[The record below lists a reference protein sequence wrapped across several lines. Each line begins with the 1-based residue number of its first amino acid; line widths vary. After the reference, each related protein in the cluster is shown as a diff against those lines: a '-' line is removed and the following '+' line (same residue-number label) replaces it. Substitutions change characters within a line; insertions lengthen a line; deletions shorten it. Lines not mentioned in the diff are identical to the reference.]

1 MTRARRIALWIGG
14 SLAGLVVVLV
24 IAAIVVAQ
32 THWFRNFVR
41 EKIITVTEESTGG
54 KVDLAAFDF
63 DWTHLRASMRDFVL
77 HGTEP
82 AGAAPLLRAQSIV
95 VDLKLFA
102 SLKQYIDIRALT
114 VDTPQANIIVY
125 PDGTTNVP
133 APKVKQSSDKSAL
146 QTVVDLAI
154 GRFDLHNGYATFADR
169 KIPLNAQGRNLR
181 AQLQYNTAGR
191 SYQGAIDINPL
202 QVSYGGKQP
211 LDIDVHVP
219 AVLERD
225 RIQVSDAK
233 IFTPASQ
240 LVVNASMQNMNA
252 PQIAAKLNG
261 NLSLAEL
268 RSVSGIKISPQ
279 AGRTL
284 PGVVN
289 ADLAVNM
296 DENRIQLSSARL
308 SLGRSNVEASG
319 TLKEPSGKEAVQFRA
334 TLDAGEVGKLFE
346 LPQKPDGIVRANGTA
361 KVVGSDYQI
370 AGNIEGRNV
379 AFSQSG
385 QRYRN
390 ISLNSAFY
398 TDPHK
403 IALNALKLDAFG
415 GEFAGNAEVLDRMT
429 VKLSGDLR
437 HFDLNTLSR
446 NLTGKPLGY
455 GGVVSGPVELSGDLT
470 KPGVSGFNA
479 KVNLIVAQTRNG
491 LPVSGRLN
499 VNYSGAANNVTIANS
514 YLNLPNSQL
523 QISGS
528 LSNVINVHLTTH
540 DLTDLLPALHVASPS
555 ATFPVE
561 LARGGTASFDGTITG
576 STTAPHIAG
585 HLALANFLVEGR
597 EFDRFGAD
605 FSATSNGASVQNAM
619 LTRRDMQTTLAA
631 NVGLKNW
638 KPEPNEPVRANANIR
653 NGDLA
658 DILALAG
665 QKSVNASGTL
675 AANAQ
680 ITGTIGNPQGSAN
693 LTVGNG
699 QIEGESFDSIQAQVN
714 LADQLLTTPSAT
726 LVAGPAHIDLS
737 ASYRHPRDS
746 FTTGSLEARV
756 ASNQV
761 QLAQFQSLLKQ
772 RPGLAGTA
780 QVNGTLAANVI
791 DVKGQTEAR
800 VTRVNGDASVRG
812 LRADGQ
818 NYGDLTATA
827 RTTGNTVDYRVNS
840 DFAGSAI
847 NVSGATTLAPEY
859 PTNATASIS
868 NLPVER
874 VLALANRSDIKAKG
888 NLSGNATFHGTL
900 NNPQGTADVTLTK
913 AVLQD
918 EPVDRIQARL
928 ALTPTTV
935 EIPALDITAGPNHLS
950 GSGDYTHK
958 PGDYEDGSLR
968 FRLDDST
975 VSLASVHTVQ
985 QYRPGLAGVVRLSA
999 DGAATV
1005 KKSGNGPEVLLSS
1018 LNADVNASGMKMNG
1032 TDFGDLRLAANTRG
1046 DRLDYKLD
1054 SDLAKSKIA
1063 GSGETTLRVGYPTTA
1078 RLTFA
1083 NVRYSNLRPLLG
1095 STTVAPEFE
1104 ALAEGQA
1111 DINGPLQPADQLGG
1125 HLELSRLEVTSAP
1138 RATGTAPLTI
1148 RNHGP
1153 IILAM
1158 NKSVVNVEQAHLTGP
1173 HTDIAVSGTAGLTG
1187 DQPLDVK
1194 VKANADLSVVQQMS
1208 RDIYS
1213 SGAVVVDA
1221 GVGGTLTELSMNGKV
1236 VLQNAS
1242 FNYIDLPNGI
1252 SNASGVIVLNG
1263 TSATIQQLTGES
1275 GGGKIALAGTVSFA
1289 GGSLGYNNLRGS
1301 AKQVRVRY
1309 PPGASI
1315 IVSADVALNGTS
1327 DHSLLSGNVTIDQ
1340 LGFSPHS
1347 DFGSILAS
1355 GSTPPSVPAAPS
1367 GPIAGMR
1374 LDVRIRTSNAAS
1386 FSSPLAQNLEAN
1398 ADLRLRGT
1406 AANPGM
1412 IGRVNI
1418 TSGDLVFFSNK
1429 YTVNQGTISF
1439 YDPFRINPVL
1449 NIDLETIAKGVDVT
1463 LNVAGPV
1470 DNMKLTYH
1478 SDPPLQFTEV
1488 VALLATGRT
1497 PTSDPTIVANQPATP
1512 PQTFQEMG
1520 ESALVGQAI
1529 ANPVAS
1535 RLQRV
1540 FGVSQLKIDPTF
1552 TSGSELPQARL
1563 TLQQQV
1569 APNIT
1574 FTYITNVTQTNS
1586 EILRVEWAID
1596 PKWSAIVQREETGL
1610 VGLDFFYKKKIR

>member
-1 MTRARRIALWIGG
+1 LWIGG
-14 SLAGLVVVLV
+14 SIAGLVVVLV
-24 IAAIVVAQ
+24 IAAVIAAQ
-32 THWFRNFVR
+32 TDWFRNFVR
-41 EKIITVTEESTGG
+41 EKIIAVTEESTGG

-82 AGAAPLLRAQSIV
+82 AGTAPLLRARSIV

-133 APKVKQSSDKSAL
+133 APKVKKPSDKSAL

-154 GRFDLHNGYATFADR
+154 GRFDLHNGYAAFADR

-191 SYQGAIDINPL
+191 NYQGTVDMNPL

-211 LDIDVHVP
+211 LDINVHVP

-240 LVVNASMQNMNA
+240 LLVSAAMQDMNA
-252 PQIAAKLNG
+252 PQIAARVNG
-261 NLSLAEL
+261 NLSLAEV
-268 RSVSGIKISPQ
+268 RSVAGITISPR
-279 AGRTL
+279 AGKTL

-296 DENRIQLSSARL
+296 DEKHIQLSSAKL

-319 TLKEPSGKEAVQFRA
+319 TLKEPSGKETVQFRA
-334 TLDAGEVGKLFE
+334 TLDADEAGKLFE
-346 LPQKPDGIVRANGTA
+346 LPQRPDGIIRANGTA

-379 AFSQSG
+379 SFSQGG

-390 ISLNSAFY
+390 IALNSAFY
-398 TDPHK
+398 ADPRK
-403 IALNALKLDAFG
+403 MALNGLKLDAFG
-415 GEFAGNAEVLDRMT
+415 GEFAGNAEVLDRKT
-429 VKLSGDLR
+429 VKLAGDLH
-437 HFDLNTLSR
+437 HFDLSTLSS
-446 NLTGKPLGY
+446 NLAGKPLGY

-470 KPGVSGFNA
+470 RPGVTGFNA
-479 KVNLIVAQTRNG
+479 RANLTVAQTRNG
-491 LPVSGRLN
+491 LPVSGRVN
-499 VNYSGAANNVTIANS
+499 VNYSGAGNNITIANS

-540 DLTDLLPALHVASPS
+540 NLNDLLPALHMASPS
-555 ATFPVE
+555 ATLPVE
-561 LARGGTASFDGTITG
+561 LARGGTASFDATITG
-576 STTAPHIAG
+576 STTVPHIAG
-585 HLALANFLVEGR
+585 HLALVNFLVEGR

-605 FSATSNGASVQNAM
+605 LNAAPNGASVQNAI
-619 LTRRDMQTTLAA
+619 LTRRGMQTTLAA

-638 KPEPNEPVRANANIR
+638 KAEPYEPVRANANIH

-665 QKSVNASGTL
+665 QKSVSASGTL
-675 AANAQ
+675 VANAQ
-680 ITGTIGNPQGSAN
+680 ISGTIGNPQGSAN
-693 LTVGNG
+693 LTAGNG
-699 QIEGESFDSIQAQVN
+699 QIEGEPFDSIQAQVN
-714 LADQLLTTPSAT
+714 LSDQLVTIPSAT
-726 LVAGPAHIDLS
+726 LIAGPAHIDLS

-791 DVKGQTEAR
+791 DAKGQTEVR
-800 VTRVNGDASVRG
+800 VTSVNGDASVRG

-818 NYGDLTATA
+818 NYGDLTAMA

-840 DFAGSAI
+840 DFAGSTI
-847 NVSGATTLAPEY
+847 KVSGATTLAPEY

-874 VLALANRSDIKAKG
+874 ALALANRTDIKAKG
-888 NLSGNATFHGTL
+888 NLSGDATFHGTL
-900 NNPQGTADVTLTK
+900 NNPQGTADVNLTK

-918 EPVDRIQARL
+918 EPIDRIQARL

-935 EIPALDITAGPNHLS
+935 DIPALDITAGSNHIS

-958 PGDYEDGSLR
+958 AGDYEDGALR
-968 FRLDDST
+968 FRLADST
-975 VSLASVHTVQ
+975 LSLASVHTVQ
-985 QYRPGLAGVVRLSA
+985 QFRPGIAGVVRLSA
-999 DGAATV
+999 DAAATV
-1005 KKSGNGPEVLLSS
+1005 KKSSHGPEFLLSS
-1018 LNADVNASGMKMNG
+1018 VNANVNASGLKMNG
-1032 TDFGDLRLAANTRG
+1032 TDFGDLRFAASTRA

-1063 GSGETTLRVGYPTTA
+1063 GSGETVLRTGYPTTA
-1078 RLTFA
+1078 HLTFA
-1083 NVRYSNLRPLLG
+1083 NVRYSNLLPLLG
-1095 STTVAPEFE
+1095 STTVTPEFD

-1125 HLELSRLEVTSAP
+1125 RLQLTRLEVTSAP

-1148 RNHGP
+1148 RNQGP

-1158 NKSVVNVEQAHLTGP
+1158 NKSVVNIEQAHLTGP
-1173 HTDIAVSGTAGLTG
+1173 HSDLAVSGTAGLTG
-1187 DQPLDVK
+1187 DQGLDVK
-1194 VKANADLSVVQQMS
+1194 VKANADLSVLQQMS
-1208 RDIYS
+1208 RSIYS
-1213 SGAVVVDA
+1213 SGTVVVDT
-1221 GVGGTLTELSMNGKV
+1221 GVGGTLTEPSMDGKV
-1236 VLQNAS
+1236 ILQKAS
-1242 FNYIDLPNGI
+1242 LNFIDLPNGI
-1252 SNASGVIVLNG
+1252 SNANGVIVLNG

-1275 GGGKIALAGTVSFA
+1275 GGGTIALAGTVSYA
-1289 GGSLGYNNLRGS
+1289 GGLLGYNNLRGTVKR
-1301 AKQVRVRY
+1301 ARVRY

-1315 IVSADVALNGTS
+1315 VVSADVALNGTG
-1327 DHSLLSGNVTIDQ
+1327 DHSLLSGNVIIDQ

-1347 DFGSILAS
+1347 DFGSMLAS
-1355 GSTPPSVPAAPS
+1355 GAAPAATPAAPI
-1367 GPIAGMR
+1367 GPLAGMR
-1374 LDVRIRTSNAAS
+1374 LDVRIRTSNAAT
-1386 FSSPLAQNLEAN
+1386 FSSPLAQNLQAD

-1406 AANPGM
+1406 ATDPGL

-1463 LNVAGPV
+1463 LNVSGPV

-1488 VALLATGRT
+1488 VALLAAGRT

-1535 RLQRV
+1535 QLQRV
-1540 FGVSQLKIDPTF
+1540 FGVSQLKIDPSF
-1552 TSGSELPQARL
+1552 VSGSELPVARL

-1574 FTYITNVTQTNS
+1574 FTYVTNLNQTNDQ
-1586 EILRVEWAID
+1586 IIRVEWAID
-1596 PKWSAIVQREETGL
+1596 PKWSAVAQRDETGL
-1610 VGLDFFYKKKIR
+1610 VGLDFFFKKKIR